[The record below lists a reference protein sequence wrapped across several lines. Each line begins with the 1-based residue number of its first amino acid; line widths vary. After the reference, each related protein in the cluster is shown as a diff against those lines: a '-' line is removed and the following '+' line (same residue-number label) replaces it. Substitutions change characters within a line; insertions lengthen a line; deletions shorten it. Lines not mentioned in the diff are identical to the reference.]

1 MRKMIA
7 SAAIVTAVVLGGTGV
22 ASAGNGFGNQCPK
35 ATKSVH
41 GQCVKAKAK
50 GHGKAKAKKAPIV
63 VPDRSPTLSSVT
75 PSSPTRSPTRFPPR
89 SPGVTRSWIRRC
101 VWAAPGAT
109 PVREP
114 RSHGRRWMTTF
125 WPP

>member
-63 VPDRSPTLSSVT
+63 VPDPVTDPVVTDPITDPVVSDPVVADPITDPVPT
-75 PSSPTRSPTRFPPR
+75 P
-89 SPGVTRSWIRRC
+89 
-101 VWAAPGAT
+101 
-109 PVREP
+109 
-114 RSHGRRWMTTF
+114 
-125 WPP
+125 